1 MTSNQVFSG
10 PRVSHGGQGHV
21 EDADREPQAAG
32 WSREGATQQIDRSVS
47 LETLNECLNFEQP
60 ESRAQRN
67 LYL

>member
-1 MTSNQVFSG
+1 
-10 PRVSHGGQGHV
+10 
-21 EDADREPQAAG
+21 
-32 WSREGATQQIDRSVS
+32 VS